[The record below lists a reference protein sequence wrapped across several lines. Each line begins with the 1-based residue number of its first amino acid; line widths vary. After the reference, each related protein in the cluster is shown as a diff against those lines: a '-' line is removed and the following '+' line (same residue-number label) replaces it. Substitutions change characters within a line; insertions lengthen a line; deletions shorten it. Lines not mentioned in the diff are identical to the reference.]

1 MAMLLSAVLAA
12 GTCLPAL
19 AVETT
24 QTEEAGGAA
33 STHIEQVAEVQPEEG
48 GNEAVTEGG
57 SEGSSTEVTVN
68 DEENVGQAADPADD
82 NSENAVVTDGGD
94 SNDNADDSEE
104 IAGEAVTSDAAE
116 IAAEEEPKSAA
127 GTDGTDPS
135 GAFAGGNLLNTQGD
149 ASWLNDYDTY
159 TTKWDDGTTAICL
172 NYYNGMDTQI
182 EVPGTV
188 EIEGVTYPV
197 TAYTVDIWGES
208 VESVTFG
215 EGFIFPQNCSY
226 FFSSRESLTYVDM
239 SLADTSRVT
248 DMSGMFYNDSNLQ
261 EVNLGSIDV
270 SNVVDVSYMF
280 EGCQSIEEL
289 DLSCFSGTDAVR
301 NIYDM
306 FSSCSNLTSVDM
318 GGWDWSYVD
327 YTENLFEG
335 CDSLEELITPANV
348 NWGLMPLPCLMA
360 DQSGEIFSSIPAQTG
375 SVTLTVIEVPQWLE
389 EYEFSF
395 DRSNKDV
402 VLENYNGTASEIT
415 MPASVT
421 LAGTEYDVKVDSCPW
436 KTGVTNLSF
445 EGSESLRY
453 VDPNFFGEMQDLEV
467 LDLHN
472 IICTWQNEQSFDG
485 CSKLK
490 TIYTPANC
498 SWGSALPGLFKD
510 ENGYSY
516 SCLPRNLPNS
526 IRLDAVT
533 CDEWLKDFSY
543 SVSDSKLTLT
553 GYHGDKTELVV
564 PGSAVVDD
572 TTYEG
577 VWIAGN
583 IWCNS
588 LVESLT
594 FGNGVQFGEYMPGG
608 IGIFSLFSNLTTLE
622 SIDFSEV
629 SVNGFVVVQDMFNG
643 CSNLTSVD
651 LSGFDFTNCYQAD
664 RIFDNCDSLETIETP
679 VNVHCSIALPF
690 PFSDEDGHIYTEI
703 PQNLSESITLTRT
716 PASPWLSDYEYELTD
731 NSIVLREYKKSF
743 EQTYD
748 EDTGEWSVNAVTVPG
763 SAEIGTTAY
772 NKIVLSKHIWEYKG
786 VEELYFDEGVY
797 LPEDCSGLFGYD
809 SLEKIDLS
817 EVNVTDAVNMQA
829 MFSGCRNLTTI
840 AVPKGV
846 SREAGLPGVY
856 VDENENSYT
865 SLPLNVTE
873 SFTIT
878 KGAQD
883 EWLDDYDYY
892 ISGDKIVLT
901 GYHGYATDLTVP
913 GSAVFGDTTISK
925 VELTPGMNWGSYVQ
939 NLSFARGVVL
949 PEDCTGLFSTYSV
962 RSIDLSNV
970 DASHATN
977 MTEMFR
983 CYYDLFT
990 IDMGGIDTS
999 NVTNMSGMFSRCYNL
1014 QELNISGIDTSNV
1027 TNMNAMFANLWNV
1040 TELDVS
1046 GIDTSNVTDMSVM
1059 FASCGSLTE
1068 LDLSSFDT
1076 SNVTNMQRMFSD
1088 CHDLRE
1094 LNLSSFDTSNVTDMQ
1109 IMFAECNSLTELDTG
1124 EFDTSNV
1131 TDMYRMFSGCNNL
1144 TSLDVSGFDTSK
1156 VTDMGHMFSFCD
1168 NLSVLDVSGFN
1179 TENVTNISSMFN
1191 GCNALLELD
1200 LSGWDLS
1207 SVEGA
1212 RRVFS
1217 GTIPVIKAPVN
1228 VPIDVALNANYTGSD
1243 GLIYDYLP
1251 VNKDTSILLSWA
1263 SASGDPGGNE
1273 SGNPSESGNPGE
1285 SGDPSGTC
1293 EHVYSDWEITK
1304 EASCTEDGS
1313 RERVCTICGNK
1324 ETETIN
1330 AIGHQWNEAYT
1341 TDKEATCTE
1350 DGSESHHCLVCD
1362 AIDETTAVVIPAKGH
1377 KMTKTA
1383 GKEATCTEAGNTEY
1397 WTCSRCNKLFS
1408 DASGTEETTL
1418 EATVI
1423 PAKGHAMTRTAG
1435 KEATCTEAGNTEYWT
1450 CSSCNKLFSDASGTE
1465 ETTLEATVI
1474 PAKGHAMTKTA
1485 GKEATCT
1492 EAGNTEYWT
1501 CSRCNKLFKDAS
1513 GAEETTLEA
1522 TVIPAKGHA
1531 MTRTAGKEAT
1541 CTEDGNTEYWT
1552 CSRCN
1557 KLFSDASGTEE
1568 TTLEATVIPAKGH
1581 VWAKEYTVDK
1591 EATCAEE
1598 GSESIHC
1605 TVCGEMKE
1613 DSSHAIPKTEDH
1625 KYDEWVVTKE
1635 ATCAEE
1641 GSESLRCTVCGEI
1654 KEGSSRSIPKTNDHK
1669 YGDWIVTKPATSTE
1683 TGIHEKVCEICGNKV
1698 EEEIPALKGEWIKN
1712 SKGWWY
1718 SWSDGS
1724 YPKSKFENINGKAYY
1739 FDASGYMVTGW
1750 QKIDGA
1756 WYYFSGSGAMVTD
1769 WQKIGTTWYYFNE
1782 SGIMQTGLQEIGGK
1796 QYYFSAG
1803 GGMQTGWQKIGSVW
1817 YYFSAGGAMVTD
1829 WQKIGTTWY
1838 YFDESGV
1845 MQTGWKQ
1852 INGRWYYFEG
1862 SGAMAANKW
1871 VGNYYLMGNGAMATN
1886 TWIGQYY
1893 VGADGKWIPGYK
1905 AAN

>member
-1 MAMLLSAVLAA
+1 MEHNYDLLKPKAGAKDKRGKIKRKSMRRLMALLLSAVLAA
-12 GTCLPAL
+12 GTCLPAM

-33 STHIEQVAEVQPEEG
+33 STHIEQAAEVQPEEG
-48 GNEAVTEGG
+48 GNEAVTEES
-57 SEGSSTEVTVN
+57 SEGTSSEVTVN

-82 NSENAVVTDGGD
+82 NLGDEVVTDGGD
-94 SNDNADDSEE
+94 SNDNAGNNDNAADSDE
-104 IAGEAVTSDAAE
+104 IAGEAITSDAAE
-116 IAAEEEPKSAA
+116 IAAEEEPKGAVE
-127 GTDGTDPS
+127 TDGADSS
-135 GAFAGGNLLNTQGD
+135 GASASGNLLNTQGD

-159 TTKWDDGTTAICL
+159 TTTWDDGTTAICL
-172 NYYNGMDTQI
+172 NYYNGTATQI

-197 TAYTVDIWGES
+197 TAFTIGVWGES

-215 EGFIFPQNCSY
+215 QGFIFPGNSSY

-453 VDPNFFGEMQDLEV
+453 VDPNFFGAMQDLEV

-472 IICTWQNEQSFDG
+472 VNCKWQNYQSFDG
-485 CSKLK
+485 CANLK
-490 TIYTPANC
+490 TIYIPANC
-498 SWGSALPGLFKD
+498 SWESALPGLFKD
-510 ENGYSY
+510 ENGNSYSY
-516 SCLPRNLPNS
+516 LPSNIPN
-526 IRLDAVT
+526 ITRLDAVT
-533 CDEWLKDFSY
+533 CDAWLKDFSY
-543 SVSDSKLTLT
+543 RIDGNQLTLT
-553 GYHGDKTELVV
+553 GYHGDKTEVVV
-564 PGSAVVDD
+564 PGSAVVDN
-572 TTYEG
+572 TTYDE

-583 IWCNS
+583 IWQS
-588 LVESLT
+588 SSVESLT
-594 FGNGVQFGEYMPGG
+594 FGNGVQFGESTPGG
-608 IGIFSLFSNLTTLE
+608 NSIYNLFSGLSTLE
-622 SIDFSEV
+622 SVDFSEV
-629 SVNGFVVVQDMFNG
+629 NVEWFDAAQYVFND
-643 CSNLTSVD
+643 CHNLKYVD
-651 LSGFDFTNCYQAD
+651 LSGFDFTYCYQAD
-664 RIFDNCDSLETIETP
+664 GFFDYCNSLETIETP
-679 VNVHCSIALPF
+679 VNVQCTLKLPG
-690 PFSDEDGHIYTEI
+690 PFSDEDGNIYTEI
-703 PQNLSESITLTRT
+703 PKNLSESITITRVSI
-716 PASPWLSDYEYELTD
+716 SPWLSDYEFELTD
-731 NSIVLREYKKSF
+731 DSIVLREYIKDL
-743 EQTYD
+743 YD
-748 EDTGEWSVNAVTVPG
+748 EDTGEWTVNANVIVPG
-763 SAEIGTTAY
+763 SAEIGTKTY
-772 NKIVLSKHIWEYKG
+772 NKIVLSRDIWKYAGIKK
-786 VEELYFDEGVY
+786 LDFDEGVY
-797 LPEDCSGLFGYD
+797 LPEDCGGVFTSD
-809 SLEKIDLS
+809 SLETIDLS
-817 EVNVTDAVNMQA
+817 EVNVTDALSMQDI
-829 MFSGCRNLTTI
+829 FSGCRSLTTI
-840 AVPKGV
+840 VVPKSV
-846 SREAGLPGVY
+846 SLEAGLPGVF
-856 VDENENSYT
+856 VDGNENRYT
-865 SLPLNVTE
+865 SLPLNVNE

-878 KGAQD
+878 KTPQD
-883 EWLDDYDYY
+883 EWLNDYDYY
-892 ISGDKIVLT
+892 ILGDKIVLT

-913 GSAVFGDTTISK
+913 GNAVFGNTTISK

-939 NLSFARGVVL
+939 NLSFASGVVL
-949 PEDCTGLFSTYSV
+949 PEDCTGLFSTNSV
-962 RSIDLSNV
+962 HSIDLNNV
-970 DASHATN
+970 DASHVTN

-983 CYYDLFT
+983 GYYDLKK

-999 NVTNMSGMFSRCYNL
+999 NVTDMRGMFSHCYNL
-1014 QELNISGIDTSNV
+1014 NELDISGINTSNVTNMNSMFANLWNITELDVSGFDTSNV
-1027 TNMNAMFANLWNV
+1027 TNM
-1040 TELDVS
+1040 
-1046 GIDTSNVTDMSVM
+1046 SVM
-1059 FASCGSLTE
+1059 FADCGSLTE
-1068 LDLSSFDT
+1068 LDLGSFDT
-1076 SNVTNMQRMFSD
+1076 SNVTNMQRMFNG
-1088 CHDLRE
+1088 CHSLRE
-1094 LNLSSFDTSNVTDMQ
+1094 LDLSSFDTSNVTDMQ
-1109 IMFAECNSLTELDTG
+1109 IMFAECSSLTELDLG
-1124 EFDTSNV
+1124 GFNTSNV
-1131 TDMYRMFSGCNNL
+1131 TDMYRMFNSCDNL
-1144 TSLDVSGFDTSK
+1144 RSLDVSGFDTSK

-1293 EHVYSDWEITK
+1293 EHAYGEWVEITP
-1304 EASCTEDGS
+1304 ASCTEDGS

-1350 DGSESHHCLVCD
+1350 DGSESHHCTVCGISD
-1362 AIDETTAVVIPAKGH
+1362 TTTAVVIPAKGH
-1377 KMTKTA
+1377 KMTRTD
-1383 GKEATCTEAGNTEY
+1383 GNEATCTKAGNKEY

-1408 DASGTEETTL
+1408 DASG
-1418 EATVI
+1418 
-1423 PAKGHAMTRTAG
+1423 
-1435 KEATCTEAGNTEYWT
+1435 
-1450 CSSCNKLFSDASGTE
+1450 S
-1465 ETTLEATVI
+1465 
-1474 PAKGHAMTKTA
+1474 
-1485 GKEATCT
+1485 
-1492 EAGNTEYWT
+1492 
-1501 CSRCNKLFKDAS
+1501 
-1513 GAEETTLEA
+1513 
-1522 TVIPAKGHA
+1522 
-1531 MTRTAGKEAT
+1531 
-1541 CTEDGNTEYWT
+1541 
-1552 CSRCN
+1552 
-1557 KLFSDASGTEE
+1557 EE

-1581 VWAKEYTVDK
+1581 VWAEEYTVDK

-1625 KYDEWVVTKE
+1625 KYDEWVVTKK

-1724 YPKSKFENINGKAYY
+1724 YPKSKFENINGKTYY